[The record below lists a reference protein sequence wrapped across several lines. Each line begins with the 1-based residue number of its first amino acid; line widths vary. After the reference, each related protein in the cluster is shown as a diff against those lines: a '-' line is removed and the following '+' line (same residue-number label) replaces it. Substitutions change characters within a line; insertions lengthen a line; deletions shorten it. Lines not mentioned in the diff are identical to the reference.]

1 MDPLLKCLLDL
12 CWHVAF
18 LFYQVSTW
26 NWTLLLVIYNVD
38 TLCRDKQ
45 EGILRNELN
54 AFLFFFRKTQFLA
67 NTRKCVKNFLQ
78 RKTPSRKSYLWWYTP
93 KHGEILGKDPGSGS
107 LFTNPPQEC
116 RLHSLKYP
124 AQSSSRLSKSRQSK
138 LVVYLKIV
146 YISVSIKCCTRAD
159 CLFFVVV
166 TRL

>member
-54 AFLFFFRKTQFLA
+54 AFLFFFQKNPISGQHKEMCKKFLTEENPVPEVISLMIYTKTRGNPRQG
-67 NTRKCVKNFLQ
+67 
-78 RKTPSRKSYLWWYTP
+78 SRFGIPVYQ
-93 KHGEILGKDPGSGS
+93 
-107 LFTNPPQEC
+107 PPQEC

-124 AQSSSRLSKSRQSK
+124 APSSSRSSKSRQSK

>member
-54 AFLFFFRKTQFLA
+54 AFLFFSEKPNFWPTQGNVL
-67 NTRKCVKNFLQ
+67 KI
-78 RKTPSRKSYLWWYTP
+78 SYR
-93 KHGEILGKDPGSGS
+93 GKPCPGSHIFDDIHQNTGKSSARIQVRDPCLPTPRKNAGFIRWNIPPSPAAVWVNLVSQS
-107 LFTNPPQEC
+107 LLFIW
-116 RLHSLKYP
+116 
-124 AQSSSRLSKSRQSK
+124 K
-138 LVVYLKIV
+138 L
-146 YISVSIKCCTRAD
+146 YIFLCQ
-159 CLFFVVV
+159 
-166 TRL
+166 

>member
-54 AFLFFFRKTQFLA
+54 AFLFFSEKPNFWPTQGNVL
-67 NTRKCVKNFLQ
+67 KI
-78 RKTPSRKSYLWWYTP
+78 SYR
-93 KHGEILGKDPGSGS
+93 GKPCPGSHIFDDIHQNTGKS
-107 LFTNPPQEC
+107 SARIQVRDPCYQPPQEC
-116 RLHSLKYP
+116 RLHSLKSP
-124 AQSSSRLSKSRQSK
+124 AQSISRSSKSRQSK

-146 YISVSIKCCTRAD
+146 YISVSIKWLSVFRCRYKIIM
-159 CLFFVVV
+159 F
-166 TRL
+166 

>member
-18 LFYQVSTW
+18 LFYQVRTW

-107 LFTNPPQEC
+107 LFTNPRKNAGFIRWNIPPSPAAVRVNLVSQ
-116 RLHSLKYP
+116 SL
-124 AQSSSRLSKSRQSK
+124 LFIWK
-138 LVVYLKIV
+138 L
-146 YISVSIKCCTRAD
+146 YIFLCQ
-159 CLFFVVV
+159 
-166 TRL
+166 